1 MNVMEEQQQRE
12 RIRTVIHKYCR
23 AIDERRFDDVMA
35 SFSTD
40 AKIKHGSYDDTAK
53 NFVGFLSN
61 VLNRM
66 EGTLHTLGGIIVEF
80 ESPELAHSHATFTS
94 FHRISAQH
102 DKVGPV
108 ITNGVDTDWVVAGRY
123 RDTLQLIEGEWK
135 IIHRIGSTD
144 WDRVEPSRGSVPR
157 T

>member
-1 MNVMEEQQQRE
+1 MNVMEEQQQCE

-35 SFSTD
+35 SFSAD
-40 AKIKHGSYDDTAK
+40 AKIKHGSYNDTAK

-66 EGTLHTLGGIIVEF
+66 EDSLHTLGGIIVEF
-80 ESPELAHSHATFTS
+80 ERHDLAYSHATFTS

-102 DKVGPV
+102 AKVGPV
-108 ITNGVDTDWVVAGRY
+108 VTNGVDTDWIVAGRY
-123 RDTLQLIEGEWK
+123 RDTLQLIKGEWK
-135 IIHRIGSTD
+135 IIDRIGTTD
-144 WDRVEPSRGSVPR
+144 WDRVEPSRGSTAR
-157 T
+157 S